1 MLPILPLRFELQQQQ
16 SLRLPYHAGSM
27 LRGAFGMALKKL
39 ACITKQKDC
48 KTCPLYRSCPY
59 TQIFET
65 PVPVNAENQQ
75 AVNPYIIQAPTMGER
90 IIYSGETWSFGM
102 TLVGKAI
109 DQLPLIAYAWQKACE
124 GGFSSAQ
131 SQANLL
137 GIYQGENCIYQ
148 ANGSLSHYSSTSIA
162 TPALTN
168 QTRLHF
174 VTPLRLQA
182 NNHIMLCAE
191 QITASHLLITLAKR
205 VQRMMELHTH
215 QPLTLDFPALLTQAK
230 EIRLSTQLQRAT
242 VPRYSNRQQQAMNL
256 EGLMGT
262 VTLHGELGHFAPLL
276 QLGEY
281 IHVGKSATFG
291 LGRYSILTGE

>member
-90 IIYSGETWSFGM
+90 IIYSGETWNFGM

-109 DQLPLIAYAWQKACE
+109 DQLPSVSY
-124 GGFSSAQ
+124 
-131 SQANLL
+131 
-137 GIYQGENCIYQ
+137 
-148 ANGSLSHYSSTSIA
+148 
-162 TPALTN
+162 
-168 QTRLHF
+168 
-174 VTPLRLQA
+174 
-182 NNHIMLCAE
+182 
-191 QITASHLLITLAKR
+191 
-205 VQRMMELHTH
+205 TH
-215 QPLTLDFPALLTQAK
+215 LTLPTSDL
-230 EIRLSTQLQRAT
+230 
-242 VPRYSNRQQQAMNL
+242 V
-256 EGLMGT
+256 
-262 VTLHGELGHFAPLL
+262 
-276 QLGEY
+276 
-281 IHVGKSATFG
+281 
-291 LGRYSILTGE
+291 